1 MGKARKI
8 ELFVHTAPRDL
19 DSARDCKDADK
30 LCRRTV
36 IAVQSALSRNN
47 SGYAPLLTSEF
58 LEQQLTTHEAIR
70 ALNRS
75 HYKADGLMADSY
87 SLLREQVERVFSIA
101 YITRVGGE
109 ACRRFLVDSWFK
121 CAFEMT
127 VQEIELEQTDMFTK
141 NFDSQRQLL
150 QFLAKVNGLPDDE
163 LARVRQVVE
172 GGGVPGPKDP
182 FPTPGSIREDLA
194 GSDVGAVL
202 RRAYAEYA
210 RLCGCTHSG
219 MSKFILRGMHQKR
232 SGELDLTQLGPIRQA
247 VDRVL
252 SESEVYVALG
262 CAVALHGC
270 GSNVDALMAVETM
283 WNEIEPTSM
292 IATAYWKLG
301 VEALLPKSAAI
312 TV

>member
-1 MGKARKI
+1 M
-8 ELFVHTAPRDL
+8 
-19 DSARDCKDADK
+19 
-30 LCRRTV
+30 
-36 IAVQSALSRNN
+36 AVQAALGRN
-47 SGYAPLLTSEF
+47 SCGYVPLLASEF
-58 LEQQLTTHEAIR
+58 LEQQIITHEAIR
-70 ALNRS
+70 SLNRT

-101 YITRVGGE
+101 YITRVGDE
-109 ACRRFLVDSWFK
+109 ACQRFLVDSWYK

-127 VQEIELEQTDMFTK
+127 VQEIELEQTGMFTK

-150 QFLAKVNGLPDDE
+150 QFLAKSNGLPDGE
-163 LARVRQVVE
+163 LACVRKVVE
-172 GGGVPGPKDP
+172 GGCVPGPKDQ
-182 FPTPGSIREDLA
+182 FPMPGSIREELA
-194 GSDVGAVL
+194 GSDVGAIL

-270 GSNVDALMAVETM
+270 GVEVDALLAVEAM
-283 WNEIEPTSM
+283 WREIEPTSM

-301 VEALLPKSAAI
+301 VEALLPKSVAAI
-312 TV
+312 